1 MAESLTLL
9 ALSMGIL
16 SACSLP
22 LGTLTTLFWRPDDRS
37 VGILMAFGAGAL
49 LAALTID
56 LVGSALAQGHFP
68 WLAVG
73 CVLGGGMFVMLN
85 NIVNHHG
92 GVLRKSSTVVHYLRR
107 RRRKRFKKALGHLE
121 RIAIF
126 RDLGREDVEDLAS
139 AVIDAEF
146 EAGAPI
152 FSVGDPSDFLY
163 VVGEGEVSTTDP
175 GSLQGAPLVHRI
187 GGTPGQ
193 HAFITGSPHTRHAV
207 ATQDSRIW
215 MLPREEFQ
223 RALGISATLAASTA
237 EVVSSDSVAGYLE
250 NRQGLTC
257 E

>member
-1 MAESLTLL
+1 M
-9 ALSMGIL
+9 
-16 SACSLP
+16 
-22 LGTLTTLFWRPDDRS
+22 
-37 VGILMAFGAGAL
+37 
-49 LAALTID
+49 
-56 LVGSALAQGHFP
+56 
-68 WLAVG
+68 
-73 CVLGGGMFVMLN
+73 
-85 NIVNHHG
+85 
-92 GVLRKSSTVVHYLRR
+92 VHYLRR

-126 RDLGREDVEDLAS
+126 RDLGREDLEDLAS

-146 EAGAPI
+146 EAGATI

-175 GSLQGAPLVHRI
+175 GSLQGALLVHRI

-257 E
+257 EQIARWRENALAGVGAGVLPKAVTIERHRDDFVRTSAGIRSLPIFRGLSPADLSTIADRLFCVRY